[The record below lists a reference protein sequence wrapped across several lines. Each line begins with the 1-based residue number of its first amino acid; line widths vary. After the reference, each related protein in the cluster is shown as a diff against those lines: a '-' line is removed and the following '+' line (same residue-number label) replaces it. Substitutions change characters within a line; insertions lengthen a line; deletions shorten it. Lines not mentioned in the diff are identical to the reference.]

1 MATNDV
7 TDSTT
12 RWINGS
18 ASDELGSNRTAMAF
32 DRTAMASDR
41 TLMAILRTSLSLIGF
56 GFTIFTF
63 FHTLDSKYV
72 KLPDGAPRRFG
83 LSLITLGVI
92 LLALG
97 IFSHWREAKAR
108 RARRNRLV
116 GQKLIAHVEPV
127 RPSVTMVIAIL
138 LLLVGLAAM
147 LSVGLNVGPFE

>member
-1 MATNDV
+1 MS
-7 TDSTT
+7 TDKAEDSKA

-18 ASDELGSNRTAMAF
+18 PSDELGSNRTAMAF

-63 FHTLDSKYV
+63 FHTLNSKYV
-72 KLPDGAPRRFG
+72 RLPDGAPRRFG
-83 LSLITLGVI
+83 LSLITLGVL

-97 IFSHWREAKAR
+97 IWNHRKEATAR

-116 GQKLIAHVEPV
+116 AQKLIVGVEPV
-127 RPSVTMVIAIL
+127 KPSVTMVIAIL
-138 LLLVGLAAM
+138 LLMIGLFAM